1 MNKNEKMNTNQEKKD
16 VSWLELV
23 IDLSELSQLDKEMV
37 NRYASVFGKVTIASE
52 ASRPDHID
60 SAINWVRT
68 HADQSRTQR
77 WNELLNAA
85 ELNWMLFLNGDER
98 IDIGHLPS
106 ESELAD
112 KLWAPALIQF
122 TRDEK
127 LYQFYQMRC
136 VPATTGV
143 EALFDGK
150 ELPDC
155 TRYITQ
161 NEISV
166 AMNPV
171 FIESKVHPYEVL
183 DTDDEMSVFNY
194 SPQVYLVTGD
204 RYLKD
209 RKYVHSAAQ
218 YRQLPKTK
226 KLLPFDRLAAV
237 NGLASSLTEQYKW
250 EQALVLADK
259 SLESEPV
266 QNIPYLIQFRIHQLN
281 KHWKKAYEALRKY
294 YEVQFY
300 ENIYLFSK
308 ANFEVA
314 ISREVTI
321 MNLADLASK
330 NGNLEQ
336 AFDYLE
342 EIYEMK
348 GGLVSED
355 TIKQLLVLSIEMADH
370 DKSVLYFHKLFG
382 DPVPKTLSESDN
394 AELNDYMDMFMKNK
408 WYDLVHSVYSRL
420 YVAHPENDEYRR
432 RLIVTLLKTN
442 RIEQARD
449 LATKVA

>member
-1 MNKNEKMNTNQEKKD
+1 M
-16 VSWLELV
+16 
-23 IDLSELSQLDKEMV
+23 
-37 NRYASVFGKVTIASE
+37 
-52 ASRPDHID
+52 
-60 SAINWVRT
+60 
-68 HADQSRTQR
+68 
-77 WNELLNAA
+77 
-85 ELNWMLFLNGDER
+85 
-98 IDIGHLPS
+98 
-106 ESELAD
+106 
-112 KLWAPALIQF
+112 
-122 TRDEK
+122 
-127 LYQFYQMRC
+127 
-136 VPATTGV
+136 
-143 EALFDGK
+143 
-150 ELPDC
+150 
-155 TRYITQ
+155 
-161 NEISV
+161 
-166 AMNPV
+166 
-171 FIESKVHPYEVL
+171 
-183 DTDDEMSVFNY
+183 
-194 SPQVYLVTGD
+194 
-204 RYLKD
+204 
-209 RKYVHSAAQ
+209 
-218 YRQLPKTK
+218 
-226 KLLPFDRLAAV
+226 
-237 NGLASSLTEQYKW
+237 
-250 EQALVLADK
+250 
-259 SLESEPV
+259 